1 MVQYHLFSSPC
12 CHHLQEGE
20 GRPCGVWT
28 TQSPEGRGR
37 DGGVGGGGGG
47 RVKEGSREGKRE
59 AGRVKERRGKD
70 G

>member
-1 MVQYHLFSSPC
+1 MVQYRLFSSPC

-28 TQSPEGRGR
+28 TQSPEGM
-37 DGGVGGGGGG
+37 GGGGGG